1 MKSPQRLVSI
11 CCYVDSVPPVLTVT
25 GTTGCL
31 RCLSCWTTW
40 SEPAGRGGLER
51 RRGYRHR
58 VDLVE
63 VGSDD
68 IVREICFPCSQY
80 KIDGITF
87 RIASALRGRT
97 QRKSMTTERMSS
109 VSEKL
114 WWLLEDI
121 VFSSRQASERSEG
134 IEDRKNSHT
143 CPVHCTQRQTPLL
156 VHSSLSP
163 TDHLHFEGGIG

>member
-1 MKSPQRLVSI
+1 MLELLDYLV
-11 CCYVDSVPPVLTVT
+11 
-25 GTTGCL
+25 GAGG
-31 RCLSCWTTW
+31 
-40 SEPAGRGGLER
+40 AGRGGAGRGRLER

-58 VDLVE
+58 VDLVG

-80 KIDGITF
+80 KTDGITF
-87 RIASALRGRT
+87 RTASALRGRT
-97 QRKSMTTERMSS
+97 QRKSMKTERMSS

-134 IEDRKNSHT
+134 IEDRKKFTYLSCSLHT
-143 CPVHCTQRQTPLL
+143 TPNTLTRPFIPL
-156 VHSSLSP
+156 AN
-163 TDHLHFEGGIG
+163 